1 MGYIKPKNVTE
12 TELSVASLPN
22 HGTTYTVIPHSS
34 IIKYTEDLLN
44 QNGFNFSLDYSRGAS
59 TSDEWGVDGRRS
71 NSPQVIRVAPLE

>member
-34 IIKYTEDLLN
+34 IIKHTED
-44 QNGFNFSLDYSRGAS
+44 
-59 TSDEWGVDGRRS
+59 
-71 NSPQVIRVAPLE
+71 